1 MMHRPKI
8 SAANFRLRRY
18 ALVSLALYAGI
29 AVWPCCLSA
38 QELEAPVGMPVRAVE
53 IERPYNIHFV
63 VTETF
68 LNSIVMRND
77 VEPGEVRDQFE
88 DTPIA
93 GQQVTATR
101 LCIDLVPSESIAQ
114 GRFVLDGNT
123 SSTTSGFSP
132 QGVVNSVGRQQF
144 RASKDILFDG
154 RELSTRHASVSVSA
168 ESQNVGAVT
177 KFTGRPLGPLVE
189 RVILSVAEQRQP
201 AAQAFARQ
209 RVIERVYPRFDQE
222 IDDNLARGNQVLKD
236 AVTPRLESARLLPER
251 IRTRSTDQH
260 LHLAAS
266 LAMPAD
272 IAPLTPAP
280 QHLIESHG
288 VSIYVHETLFQGF
301 VERMQLAGLKT
312 STQRLKKLF
321 LGMKP
326 DAILLSGGLSDLDVE
341 IEFDEHDPFDIR
353 IGEEETFI
361 TLRARFRAS
370 GQALLPPYE
379 VTLRYRMVA
388 DKDEWTLQVASVEA
402 RSRDGD
408 GTTVTEKA
416 VARLIE
422 TGLPPVS
429 FPKTLPIPLRPEGQP
444 QPQVT
449 SIRSGNG
456 WLVIG
461 LD

>member
-1 MMHRPKI
+1 MTHRPKYFASYI
-8 SAANFRLRRY
+8 AW
-18 ALVSLALYAGI
+18 LALSVVMA
-29 AVWPCCLSA
+29 APCRLSA
-38 QELEAPVGMPVRAVE
+38 QQLDAPPGTPVRIVDA
-53 IERPYNIHFV
+53 ERPFNIHFV
-63 VTETF
+63 VTEDF
-68 LNSIVMRND
+68 LNSIVTRNE
-77 VEPGEVRDQFE
+77 VEPGEVRDQFQ

-93 GQQVTATR
+93 GRQVTATR
-101 LCIDLVPSESIAQ
+101 VCIDLVPSESIAQ

-123 SSTTSGFSP
+123 SSTTSGFS
-132 QGVVNSVGRQQF
+132 QHGIVNSVGRQQF

-154 RELSTRHASVSVSA
+154 RELSTRHASVAVSA

-177 KFTGRPLGPLVE
+177 KFSGRPLGPLVE
-189 RVILSVAEQRQP
+189 QVILGVAQQRQP
-201 AAQAFARQ
+201 EAQAFARQ

-236 AVTPRLESARLLPER
+236 NVTPRLETAKLLPDR

-266 LAMPAD
+266 LAMSAG
-272 IAPLTPAP
+272 IEALQPAP
-280 QHLIESHG
+280 AELIEPHG
-288 VSIYVHETLFQGF
+288 VSIYIHETLFQGLT
-301 VERMQLAGLKT
+301 ERLQLGGQRT
-312 STQRLKKLF
+312 STQRLKQLF
-321 LGMKP
+321 LGVKP
-326 DAILLSGGLSDLDVE
+326 DANLPSGGLANLDVE

-353 IGEEETFI
+353 IGEDETLI
-361 TLRARFRAS
+361 TLRARFHAT

-379 VTLRYRMVA
+379 VTIRYRMVA
-388 DKDEWTLQVASVEA
+388 TADEWTLQVASVSA
-402 RSRDGD
+402 RNRDGD

-416 VARLIE
+416 VAKLIE

-429 FPKTLPIPLRPEGQP
+429 FPKTLPIALRPEGQP
-444 QPQVT
+444 QPQIM